1 MAEAKEQSYEF
12 QSEVQQLLDILVYSL
27 YKNKEVFLR
36 ELVSNAADALNK
48 MQFEFLTVPDLE
60 GRDQELK
67 ITIAADKKHNKLVVE
82 DNGVGMTREE
92 LVQNIGTIAHSGTL
106 DYLKKISEDAARKQV
121 DLIGK
126 FGVGFYSSFM
136 VAKEIH
142 IVTRSWQKDGKAWLW
157 KSKGESGYTIEEA
170 EKEGPGT
177 RIELLLKKDEKE
189 FLEAYRLKGIILKHS
204 KFVPFPIYL
213 DGEKI
218 ERREAVWTQPKSKLA
233 DKDYADFYQFFEN
246 TQEEPETW
254 LHLSSDAPVQF
265 HSLLYVPKTSFE
277 LLGLMK
283 AEPGVDLY
291 SRKVLIQKGSKEVMP
306 EYLRFIKGI
315 IDSEEIPLNI
325 SRETFQNNVRID
337 KIRKHVVK
345 KLLEHLDT
353 VKNKER
359 EKYLAIWRNFSKNL
373 KEGAVNDFEN
383 RDKLA
388 QLLLFSSSKTGGEE
402 LIDLKQYAGR
412 MGDGQKEIYFL
423 GGPDRQ
429 TIEKNPAL
437 EIFRKKD
444 YEVLYLTDPLDEF
457 VLDHLREYDKKA
469 FKMAESA
476 DIALEEKAAAG
487 DEAPVKDAE
496 NLVTYLKAIYGEQVQ
511 DVKISKRLVD
521 SPCLLLNPAD
531 GPSVQMEKI
540 MKMVNRDYQLSK
552 RILEINPGH
561 PLIRKMVALHQ
572 ADPAAPLLKDLA
584 LQLLDNMKLREGIL
598 SDTEAT
604 IARIQQ
610 IMLDAAAPPRADG
623 AAPPRADGW
632 RGPADPDVP
641 VPSDR
646 GAGQG

>member
-1 MAEAKEQSYEF
+1 MTENKEQTFEF
-12 QSEVQQLLDILVYSL
+12 QSEVKQLLDILVYSL
-27 YKNKEVFLR
+27 YKNKDVFLR

-60 GRDQELK
+60 GKDQELK
-67 ITIAADKKHNKLVVE
+67 VTIAVDKKHNKLVVE

-92 LVQNIGTIAHSGTL
+92 LVENIGTIAHSGTL
-106 DYLKKISEDAARKQV
+106 DYLKRLKESQTAGQV

-136 VAKEIH
+136 AAREIH
-142 IVTRSWQKDGKAWLW
+142 IITRSWQKDSKAWLW
-157 KSKGESGYTIEEA
+157 KSTGESSYTIEEA
-170 EKEGPGT
+170 EKEGRGT

-189 FLEAYRLKGIILKHS
+189 FLEAHRLKGIILKHS

-233 DKDYADFYQFFEN
+233 DKDYADFYKFFEN

-283 AEPGVDLY
+283 EDPGVDLY

-306 EYLRFIKGI
+306 EYLRFVKGI

-345 KLLEHLDT
+345 KLLEHLEGLKD
-353 VKNKER
+353 KER
-359 EKYLAIWRNFSKNL
+359 EKYLNIWKNFSKNI
-373 KEGAVNDFEN
+373 KEGAVNDFDN
-383 RDKLA
+383 REKIS
-388 QLLLFSSSKTGGEE
+388 QLLLFSTSKTNGDE

-412 MGDGQKEIYFL
+412 MAEGQKEIYFL
-423 GGPDRQ
+423 GGTDRGA
-429 TIEKNPAL
+429 IEKNPAL

-444 YEVLYLTDPLDEF
+444 YEVLFLTDPLDEF
-457 VLDHLREYDKKA
+457 VLDHLHEYDKKA

-476 DIALEEKAAAG
+476 DIPLEEKAEAA
-487 DEAPVKDAE
+487 DEGSMKDAE
-496 NLVTYLKAIYGEQVQ
+496 NLVTYLKTIYGEQVQ
-511 DVKISKRLVD
+511 EVKISRRLVD

-540 MKMVNRDYQLSK
+540 MKMVNKDYQLSK
-552 RILEINPGH
+552 RVFEINPGH
-561 PLIRKMVALHQ
+561 PLIRKMTALHK
-572 ADPAAPLLKDLA
+572 ADPAAPMLRTLA
-584 LQLLDNMKLREGIL
+584 LQLLDNMKLREGII

-610 IMLDAAAPPRADG
+610 IMLAAEPPRSDAG
-623 AAPPRADGW
+623 
-632 RGPADPDVP
+632 GPA
-641 VPSDR
+641 
-646 GAGQG
+646 

>member
-1 MAEAKEQSYEF
+1 MAEEKEQAFEF
-12 QSEVQQLLDILVYSL
+12 QSEVKQLLDILVYSL

-48 MQFEFLTVPDLE
+48 MQFEYLTVPDLE
-60 GRDQELK
+60 GKDQELK
-67 ITIAADKKHNKLVVE
+67 ITIVVDKKHNTLVVE

-106 DYLKKISEDAARKQV
+106 DYLKRLKESQAAGQV

-136 VAKEIH
+136 VAREIH
-142 IVTRSWQKDGKAWLW
+142 ITTRSWRKDGKAWLW
-157 KSKGESGYTIEEA
+157 KSTGESGYTIEEA
-170 EKEGPGT
+170 EKEGRGT

-189 FLEAYRLKGIILKHS
+189 FLEAFRLKNIILKHS
-204 KFVPFPIYL
+204 KFVPFPITL

-218 ERREAVWTQPKSKLA
+218 ERRDAVWTQPKSKLA
-233 DKDYADFYQFFEN
+233 EKDYADFYKFFEN

-283 AEPGVDLY
+283 TEPGVDLY
-291 SRKVLIQKGSKEVMP
+291 SRKVLIQKGSKEIMP
-306 EYLRFIKGI
+306 EYLRFVKGI

-337 KIRKHVVK
+337 KIRRHVVK
-345 KLLEHLDT
+345 KLLEHLET
-353 VKNKER
+353 IKEKER
-359 EKYLAIWRNFSKNL
+359 EKYLAIWKNFSKNL
-373 KEGAVNDFEN
+373 KEGAVNDFDN
-383 RDKLA
+383 REKLA
-388 QLLLFSSSKTGGEE
+388 PLLLFSSSRTSGDE
-402 LIDLKQYAGR
+402 LIDLKQYVGR
-412 MGDGQKEIYFL
+412 MGEGQNEIYFL
-423 GGPDRQ
+423 GGADRQ

-437 EIFRKKD
+437 EIFRKQD
-444 YEVLYLTDPLDEF
+444 REVLFLSDPLDEF
-457 VLDHLREYDKKA
+457 VLDHLHEYDKKP

-476 DIALEEKAAAG
+476 DIPLAEKAEAA
-487 DEAPVKDAE
+487 DEAVAKDAE
-496 NLVTYLKAIYGEQVQ
+496 NLIIYLKTVYGEQVQ
-511 DVKISKRLVD
+511 DVKISRRLVD

-540 MKMVNRDYQLSK
+540 MRMVNKDYPLSK
-552 RILEINPGH
+552 RVFEINPNH
-561 PLIRKMVALHQ
+561 PLIKKMVSMHQ

-584 LQLLDNMKLREGIL
+584 LQLLDNMKLREGIV

-610 IMLDAAAPPRADG
+610 IMLDAAVPPRSDAG
-623 AAPPRADGW
+623 N
-632 RGPADPDVP
+632 PA
-641 VPSDR
+641 
-646 GAGQG
+646 

>member
-1 MAEAKEQSYEF
+1 MAEEKQEQFEF
-12 QSEVQQLLDILVYSL
+12 QSEVKQLLYILVYSL

-36 ELVSNAADALNK
+36 ELISNAADALNK
-48 MQFEFLTVPDLE
+48 MQFEFLTVPDLP

-67 ITIAADKKHNKLVVE
+67 ITIAVDKKHGRLIVE

-106 DYLKKISEDAARKQV
+106 DYLKRLKESDAAGPA

-136 VAKEIH
+136 AAKEIH
-142 IVTRSWQKDGKAWLW
+142 IVTRSWQKDSKAWLW
-157 KSKGESGYTIEEA
+157 KSTGESSYTIEETG
-170 EKEGPGT
+170 KEGRGT

-189 FLEAYRLKGIILKHS
+189 FLEAYRLKSVILKHS
-204 KFVPFPIYL
+204 KFVPFPIYI

-233 DKDYADFYQFFEN
+233 DKDYADFFKFLEN

-265 HSLLYVPKTSFE
+265 HALLYVPKTSFE
-277 LLGLMK
+277 VLGLMK
-283 AEPGVDLY
+283 EEPGVDLY
-291 SRKVLIQKGSKEVMP
+291 SRKILIQKGSKEVLP
-306 EYLRFIKGI
+306 EYLRFVKGI

-345 KLLEHLDT
+345 KLLEHLEGLKD
-353 VKNKER
+353 KER
-359 EKYLAIWRNFSKNL
+359 DKYLAIWKNFSRNL

-383 RDKLA
+383 REKLA
-388 QLLLFSSSKTGGEE
+388 PLLLFSSSKTPGDER
-402 LIDLKQYAGR
+402 IDLKQYAGR
-412 MGDGQKEIYFL
+412 MAKGQKEIYFL
-423 GGPDRQ
+423 GGADRQ
-429 TIEKNPAL
+429 SIEKNPAL
-437 EIFRKKD
+437 EIFHKKD
-444 YEVLYLTDPLDEF
+444 FEVLFLSDPLDEF

-476 DIALEEKAAAG
+476 DIPLEEKTETADQDA
-487 DEAPVKDAE
+487 VKEAE
-496 NLVTYLKAIYGEQVQ
+496 NLVVYLKTIYGDAIQ

-540 MKMVNRDYQLSK
+540 MKMVNKDYRLSK
-552 RILEINPGH
+552 RVFEINPGH
-561 PLIRKMVALHQ
+561 PLIRKMVSLHK
-572 ADPAAPLLKDLA
+572 ADPAAPLLKTLA
-584 LQLLDNMKLREGIL
+584 LQLLDNMKLREGIV
-598 SDTEAT
+598 SDTEST

-610 IMLDAAAPPRADG
+610 IMLAAG
-623 AAPPRADGW
+623 EN
-632 RGPADPDVP
+632 
-641 VPSDR
+641 
-646 GAGQG
+646 

>member
-1 MAEAKEQSYEF
+1 MTEEKGQAFAF
-12 QSEVQQLLDILVYSL
+12 QSEVKQLLDILVYSL

-67 ITIAADKKHNKLVVE
+67 ITIAVDKKHGKLVVE

-106 DYLKKISEDAARKQV
+106 DYLKRLQESQAAGPA

-142 IVTRSWQKDGKAWLW
+142 IVTRSWQKDGRAWLW
-157 KSKGESGYTIEEA
+157 KSSGESGYTIEAA
-170 EKEGPGT
+170 EKEGRGT

-189 FLEAYRLKGIILKHS
+189 FLEAFRLKNIILKHS

-218 ERREAVWTQPKSKLA
+218 ERHEAVWTQPKSKLA
-233 DKDYADFYQFFEN
+233 DKDYADFYKFFEN

-265 HSLLYVPKTSFE
+265 HSLLYVPRTSFE

-283 AEPGVDLY
+283 EEPGVDLY
-291 SRKVLIQKGSKEVMP
+291 ARKVLIQKGSKEVMP
-306 EYLRFIKGI
+306 EYLRFVKGI

-345 KLLEHLDT
+345 KLLEHLEGL
-353 VKNKER
+353 KER
-359 EKYLAIWRNFSKNL
+359 ERDKYLAIWKNFGKNL
-373 KEGAVNDFEN
+373 KEGAVNDFDN

-388 QLLLFSSSKTGGEE
+388 PLLLFSSSKAGGDE
-402 LIDLKQYAGR
+402 LIDLKQYVGR
-412 MGDGQKEIYFL
+412 MGAEQKEIYFL
-423 GGPDRQ
+423 GGADRQ

-437 EIFRKKD
+437 EIFRKQD
-444 YEVLYLTDPLDEF
+444 YEVLFLTDPLDEF
-457 VLDHLREYDKKA
+457 VLDHLHEFDKKP

-476 DIALEEKAAAG
+476 DIPLEEKATAA
-487 DEAPVKDAE
+487 DEATGKDAE
-496 NLVTYLKAIYGEQVQ
+496 NLVVYLKTIYGEQVQ
-511 DVKISKRLVD
+511 DVKVSRRLVD

-540 MKMVNRDYQLSK
+540 MKMVNKDYRLSK
-552 RILEINPGH
+552 RVLEINPGH
-561 PLIRKMVALHQ
+561 PLIRKMVSLHQ
-572 ADPAAPLLKDLA
+572 ADPAAPLLKILA

-623 AAPPRADGW
+623 G
-632 RGPADPDVP
+632 GP
-641 VPSDR
+641 
-646 GAGQG
+646 GAI

>member
-1 MAEAKEQSYEF
+1 MAEEKEQTFEF
-12 QSEVQQLLDILVYSL
+12 QSEVKQLLDILVYSL

-67 ITIAADKKHNKLVVE
+67 ITIAADKKRNALVIE

-106 DYLKKISEDAARKQV
+106 DYLKRLKESQAAGQV

-142 IVTRSWQKDGKAWLW
+142 ITTRSWQKDGKAWLW
-157 KSKGESGYTIEEA
+157 KSTGESSYTIEEV
-170 EKEGPGT
+170 EKEGRGT

-189 FLEAYRLKGIILKHS
+189 FLEDYRLKNIILKHS
-204 KFVPFPIYL
+204 KFVPFPITL
-213 DGEKI
+213 DGETI
-218 ERREAVWTQPKSKLA
+218 ERRDAVWTQPKSKLA
-233 DKDYADFYQFFEN
+233 EKDYADFYKFFEN
-246 TQEEPETW
+246 TQEEPEAW

-265 HSLLYVPKTSFE
+265 HALLYVPKTSFE

-283 AEPGVDLY
+283 TEPGVDLY
-291 SRKVLIQKGSKEVMP
+291 SRKVLIQKGSKEIMP
-306 EYLRFIKGI
+306 EYLRFVKGV

-325 SRETFQNNVRID
+325 SRETIQNNVRID
-337 KIRKHVVK
+337 KIRKHVLK
-345 KLLEHLDT
+345 KLLEHLEGLKD
-353 VKNKER
+353 KNR
-359 EKYLAIWRNFSKNL
+359 EQYLGIWKNFSKNF
-373 KEGAVNDFEN
+373 KEGAVSDYDN
-383 RDKLA
+383 REKLS
-388 QLLLFSSSKTGGEE
+388 QLLLFPSSKTAGDG
-402 LIDLKQYAGR
+402 LTDLKEYVGR
-412 MGDGQKEIYFL
+412 MPEGQKEIYFL
-423 GGPDRQ
+423 GGSDRP

-457 VLDHLREYDKKA
+457 VLDHLHEYDKKA

-476 DIALEEKAAAG
+476 DIPLEEKSGAG
-487 DEAPVKDAE
+487 DEAQAKDAE
-496 NLVTYLKAIYGEQVQ
+496 NLITYLKTVYGEQIQ
-511 DVKISKRLVD
+511 DVKISKRLTD

-540 MKMVNRDYQLSK
+540 MKMVNKDYQLSK
-552 RILEINPGH
+552 RVFEINPGH
-561 PLIRKMVALHQ
+561 ALIQKMIALHK
-572 ADPAAPLLKDLA
+572 ADPAAPLLKTLA

-610 IMLDAAAPPRADG
+610 IMLDAG
-623 AAPPRADGW
+623 
-632 RGPADPDVP
+632 GPA
-641 VPSDR
+641 
-646 GAGQG
+646 

>member
-1 MAEAKEQSYEF
+1 MADAKEQTYEF
-12 QSEVQQLLDILVYSL
+12 QSEVKQLLDILVYSL

-48 MQFEFLTVPDLE
+48 MQFEFLTVPDLA

-67 ITIAADKKHNKLVVE
+67 ITISADKKRNRLVVE

-106 DYLKKISEDAARKQV
+106 DYLRKVGAEAAKKQV

-142 IVTRSWQKDGKAWLW
+142 ITTRSWQKDAKAWLW
-157 KSKGESGYTIEEA
+157 KSTGENSYSIEEG
-170 EKEGPGT
+170 EKEGRGT

-189 FLEAYRLKGIILKHS
+189 YLEAYRLKGVVLKHS

-213 DGEKI
+213 ESEKI
-218 ERREAVWTQPKSKLA
+218 ERQEAVWTQPKTKLA
-233 DKDYADFYQFFEN
+233 DKDYIDFYKFLEN

-254 LHLSSDAPVQF
+254 LHLASDAPVQF
-265 HSLLYVPKTSFE
+265 HALLYLPKTSFE

-283 AEPGVDLY
+283 EEPGVDLY
-291 SRKVLIQKGSKEVMP
+291 SRKILIQKGSKEVMP
-306 EYLRFIKGI
+306 EYLRFVKGI

-345 KLLEHLDT
+345 KLLEHLEGLKDR
-353 VKNKER
+353 ER
-359 EKYLAIWRNFSKNL
+359 EKYLAIWKNFAKNL

-388 QLLLFSSSKTGGEE
+388 QLLLFSSSRTAGDER
-402 LIDLKQYAGR
+402 IDLRQYAGR
-412 MGDGQKEIYFL
+412 MAEGQKEIYYL
-423 GGPDRQ
+423 GGSDRG
-429 TIEKNPAL
+429 TIERNPAL

-457 VLDHLREYDKKA
+457 VLDHLREFEKKP
-469 FKMAESA
+469 FRMAESA
-476 DIALEEKAAAG
+476 DIPLEEKEAAA
-487 DEAPVKDAE
+487 DEAAIKDAE
-496 NLVTYLKAIYGEQVQ
+496 NLLFYLKTIYGDQVQ
-511 DVKISKRLVD
+511 EVKISKRLTD

-552 RILEINPGH
+552 RVLEINPGH
-561 PLIRKMVALHQ
+561 PLIKKMVVLHK
-572 ADPAAPLLKDLA
+572 ADPAALLLKTLA

-623 AAPPRADGW
+623 
-632 RGPADPDVP
+632 
-641 VPSDR
+641 
-646 GAGQG
+646 

>member
-1 MAEAKEQSYEF
+1 MAEEKQQTYEF
-12 QSEVQQLLDILVYSL
+12 QSEVKQLLDILVYSL

-67 ITIAADKKHNKLVVE
+67 ITIAVDKKRGRLVVE

-106 DYLKKISEDAARKQV
+106 DYVRKVGEDAAKKQV

-142 IVTRSWQKDGKAWLW
+142 IVTRSWRRDSGAWLW
-157 KSKGESGYTIEEA
+157 KSTGESSYSIEAA
-170 EKEGPGT
+170 EKPGRGT

-189 FLEAYRLKGIILKHS
+189 YLEPQRLKGVILRHS

-218 ERREAVWTQPKSKLA
+218 ERQEAIWTQPKSKLNE
-233 DKDYADFYQFFEN
+233 KDYAGFYKFLEN

-265 HSLLYVPKTSFE
+265 HSLLFVPRTSFE
-277 LLGLMK
+277 LLGLVK

-291 SRKVLIQKGSKEVMP
+291 SKKILIQKGSKEIMP
-306 EYLRFIKGI
+306 EYLRFVKGV

-325 SRETFQNNVRID
+325 SRETVQNNVRID
-337 KIRKHVVK
+337 KIRRHIVK
-345 KLLEHLDT
+345 KLLEHLEGI
-353 VKNKER
+353 KEKQR
-359 EKYLAIWRNFSKNL
+359 DKYLAIWKNFSKNF
-373 KEGAVNDFEN
+373 KEGVVGDFEN
-383 RDKLA
+383 RDRIS
-388 QLLLFSSSKTGGEE
+388 QLLLFSSSKTGGDEW
-402 LIDLKQYAGR
+402 IDLKQYVGR
-412 MGDGQKEIYFL
+412 MAEGQKEIYYL
-423 GGPDRQ
+423 GGPDRPS
-429 TIEKNPAL
+429 IEKNPAL
-437 EIFRKKD
+437 EIFRKKG
-444 YEVLYLTDPLDEF
+444 YEVLFLTDPLDEF
-457 VLDHLREYDKKA
+457 VLDHLREFSQKA

-476 DIALEEKAAAG
+476 DIPLEDKAVASDEAAA
-487 DEAPVKDAE
+487 KDAE
-496 NLVTYLKAIYGEQVQ
+496 NLVTYLKATYGDQVQ
-511 DVKISKRLVD
+511 DVKVSKRLVD
-521 SPCLLLNPAD
+521 SPCVLLNPAD

-540 MKMVNRDYQLSK
+540 MKMVDKDYQLSK
-552 RILEINPGH
+552 RVFEINPGH
-561 PLIRKMVALHQ
+561 PLIMKMIALHRQ
-572 ADPAAPLLKDLA
+572 DPAAPLLRDLA

-598 SDTEAT
+598 GDGEAT

-610 IMLDAAAPPRADG
+610 IMLEAAVPPRPDG
-623 AAPPRADGW
+623 G
-632 RGPADPDVP
+632 
-641 VPSDR
+641 
-646 GAGQG
+646 GQP

>member
-1 MAEAKEQSYEF
+1 MAEKKEQTFEF
-12 QSEVQQLLDILVYSL
+12 QSEVKQLLDILVYSL

-60 GRDQELK
+60 GGDQELK
-67 ITIAADKKHNKLVVE
+67 ITVSVDKKHNRLIVE
-82 DNGVGMTREE
+82 DNGVGMSREE
-92 LVQNIGTIAHSGTL
+92 LVENIGTIAHSGTL
-106 DYLKKISEDAARKQV
+106 DYLKQLKDAEKGGQV

-136 VAKEIH
+136 AAKEIH
-142 IVTRSWQKDGKAWLW
+142 ITTRSWRKESKAWLW
-157 KSKGESGYTIEEA
+157 KSSGESGYTIEEA
-170 EKEGPGT
+170 EKEGRGT

-189 FLEAYRLKGIILKHS
+189 FLESYRLKNIILKHS
-204 KFVPFPIYL
+204 KFVPFPIYI

-218 ERREAVWTQPKSKLA
+218 ERQEAVWIQPKAKLTA
-233 DKDYADFYQFFEN
+233 KDYVDFYKFFEN

-254 LHLSSDAPVQF
+254 LHLASDAPVQF
-265 HSLLYVPKTSFE
+265 HALLYVPKTSFE

-283 AEPGVDLY
+283 TEPGVDLY
-291 SRKVLIQKGSKEVMP
+291 SRKVLIQKGSTEVMP
-306 EYLRFIKGI
+306 EYLRFVKGI

-325 SRETFQNNVRID
+325 SRETFQNNVRLD

-345 KLLEHLDT
+345 KLLEHLET
-353 VKNKER
+353 VKEKER
-359 EKYLAIWRNFSKNL
+359 EKYLAIWKNFSKNL

-383 RDKLA
+383 REKLA

-402 LIDLKQYAGR
+402 LIDLKQYIGR
-412 MGDGQKEIYFL
+412 MGEGQKEIYYL
-423 GGPDRQ
+423 GGSDRG

-444 YEVLYLTDPLDEF
+444 HEVLFLTDPLDEF
-457 VLDHLREYDKKA
+457 VLDHLREYDKKP

-476 DIALEEKAAAG
+476 DILLEEKATTA
-487 DEAPVKDAE
+487 DEAALKDAE
-496 NLVTYLKAIYGEQVQ
+496 NLVVYLKTIYGEQVQ
-511 DVKISKRLVD
+511 DVKVSKRLID
-521 SPCLLLNPAD
+521 SPCLLLNPTD

-540 MKMVNRDYQLSK
+540 MKMVNKDYQISK
-552 RILEINPGH
+552 RVLEINPGH

-572 ADPAAPLLKDLA
+572 ADPAAPLLKTLA

-610 IMLDAAAPPRADG
+610 IMLDTALAPRH
-623 AAPPRADGW
+623 
-632 RGPADPDVP
+632 DPDNP
-641 VPSDR
+641 
-646 GAGQG
+646 A

>member
-1 MAEAKEQSYEF
+1 MAEKKEQAYEF
-12 QSEVQQLLDILVYSL
+12 QSEVKQLLDILVYSL
-27 YKNKEVFLR
+27 YKNKDVFLR

-67 ITIAADKKHNKLVVE
+67 ITIAADKKRNRLVVE

-92 LVQNIGTIAHSGTL
+92 LVENIGTIAHSGTL
-106 DYLKKISEDAARKQV
+106 DYLRRLKDGEKGGQV

-136 VAKEIH
+136 AAKEIH
-142 IVTRSWQKDGKAWLW
+142 ITTRSWQKDAKAWLW
-157 KSKGESGYTIEEA
+157 KSTGESGYTIEEA
-170 EKEGPGT
+170 EREGRGT

-189 FLEAYRLKGIILKHS
+189 FLETYRLKDIILKHS
-204 KFVPFPIYL
+204 KFVPFPIYI
-213 DGEKI
+213 DGERI
-218 ERREAVWTQPKSKLA
+218 ERQDAVWTQPKSKLA
-233 DKDYADFYQFFEN
+233 DKDYIDFYKFFEN

-283 AEPGVDLY
+283 TEPGVDLY
-291 SRKVLIQKGSKEVMP
+291 SRKVLIQKGAKEVMP
-306 EYLRFIKGI
+306 EYLRFVKGI

-325 SRETFQNNVRID
+325 SRETFQSNARID

-345 KLLEHLDT
+345 KFLEHLDA

-359 EKYLAIWRNFSKNL
+359 DKYLAIWKNFGKNL
-373 KEGAVNDFEN
+373 KEGAVNDFDN
-383 RDKLA
+383 REKLA
-388 QLLLFSSSKTGGEE
+388 SLLLFSSSKTSGEE
-402 LIDLKQYAGR
+402 WIDLKQYVGR
-412 MGDGQKEIYFL
+412 MGEGQKEIYFL
-423 GGPDRQ
+423 GGADRSS
-429 TIEKNPAL
+429 IEKNPAL
-437 EIFRKKD
+437 EIFRKQD
-444 YEVLYLTDPLDEF
+444 REVLFLTDPLDEF
-457 VLDHLREYDKKA
+457 VLDHLREFDKKP

-476 DIALEEKAAAG
+476 DIPVEEKAA
-487 DEAPVKDAE
+487 DDKETLKDAE
-496 NLVTYLKAIYGEQVQ
+496 NLVTYLKTTFGEQVQ
-511 DVKISKRLVD
+511 DVRVSKRLVD

-540 MKMVNRDYQLSK
+540 MKMVNKDYQLSK
-552 RILEINPGH
+552 RVLEINPVH
-561 PLIRKMVALHQ
+561 PLIGKMIALHK
-572 ADPAAPLLKDLA
+572 ADPAAPLLKTLA

-610 IMLDAAAPPRADG
+610 IMLDAAAPPRTD
-623 AAPPRADGW
+623 AAAAPRADAGD
-632 RGPADPDVP
+632 PA
-641 VPSDR
+641 
-646 GAGQG
+646 